1 MKVEKAREKDGKL
14 ELLVELSVAETEEEL
29 QNAAMAVVAR
39 NGYGAD
45 RADYETPL
53 ERVRARMGLVEA
65 SFVLDEEIM
74 RRRAPFA
81 LSAVRVDTVGA
92 PCIGAPSMQPK
103 ASLSATSLYV
113 SRFPG
118 SSWKATIR

>member
-53 ERVRARMGLVEA
+53 ERGQGCSRWHANTPEAPWAAR
-65 SFVLDEEIM
+65 
-74 RRRAPFA
+74 R
-81 LSAVRVDTVGA
+81 SA
-92 PCIGAPSMQPK
+92 
-103 ASLSATSLYV
+103 
-113 SRFPG
+113 
-118 SSWKATIR
+118 

>member
-14 ELLVELSVAETEEEL
+14 ELLVELSVSETEEEL

-53 ERVRARMGLVEA
+53 ECVRVRICLLYTSRPRLCGISVSEGRVFKEGLC
-65 SFVLDEEIM
+65 
-74 RRRAPFA
+74 
-81 LSAVRVDTVGA
+81 LS
-92 PCIGAPSMQPK
+92 K
-103 ASLSATSLYV
+103 
-113 SRFPG
+113 
-118 SSWKATIR
+118 